1 MPANHQGMLTVR
13 DVLEMATI
21 EGARAIRLLN
31 KTGTLTPGKE
41 ADIILLRRAE
51 NARVALRERARI

>member
-1 MPANHQGMLTVR
+1 MLTVR